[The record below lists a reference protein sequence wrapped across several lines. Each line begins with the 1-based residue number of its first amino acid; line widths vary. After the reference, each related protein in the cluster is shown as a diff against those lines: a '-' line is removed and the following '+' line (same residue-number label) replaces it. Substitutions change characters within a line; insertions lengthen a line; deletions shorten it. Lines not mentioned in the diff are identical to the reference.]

1 MLVTHLPTLGRQT
14 TKRELPRKLGIQY
27 IYRETLFSSLDMGK
41 RLLLDMEIA
50 AVDVEKIIRTFQERD
65 TQLIKEQHA
74 VQHNEEQII
83 QSARETALELELL
96 LRNDAN

>member
-1 MLVTHLPTLGRQT
+1 
-14 TKRELPRKLGIQY
+14 
-27 IYRETLFSSLDMGK
+27 MGK

-65 TQLIKEQHA
+65 AQLIKEQHA

-96 LRNDAN
+96 LKNDAN

>member
-1 MLVTHLPTLGRQT
+1 
-14 TKRELPRKLGIQY
+14 
-27 IYRETLFSSLDMGK
+27 
-41 RLLLDMEIA
+41 MEIA